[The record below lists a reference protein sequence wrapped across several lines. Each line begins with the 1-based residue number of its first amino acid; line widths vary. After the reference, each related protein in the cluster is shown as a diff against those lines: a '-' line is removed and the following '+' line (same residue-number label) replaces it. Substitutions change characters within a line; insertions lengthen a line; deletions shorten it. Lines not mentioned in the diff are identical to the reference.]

1 MVSFQIFEI
10 LNLKH
15 FVLQEHEQ
23 VLIFVKMITTHIRS
37 KLTSIVGGWLPP
49 GFVDI
54 WGALPAVETL
64 IPLPLVKAPFTLH
77 TVVPLAVPD
86 TLIPLLLVKAPS
98 TLRSVVKQLLLS
110 NGNQPQHRTD
120 VLGPQR
126 NTLLIHGHLFA
137 RGAYE
142 SFI

>member
-1 MVSFQIFEI
+1 M
-10 LNLKH
+10 
-15 FVLQEHEQ
+15 
-23 VLIFVKMITTHIRS
+23 
-37 KLTSIVGGWLPP
+37 VGGWLPP